1 MMTLLKHEEQ
11 FSHKPQRQLHLSPS
25 RPPQQ
30 LCLEQ
35 ISPKWA
41 SRLCNENIPTFMSL
55 TSLQWRFELQRSS
68 KCVVGEAYGYSSG
81 YTETCVEC
89 DRIGCKFLYYFTLN
103 WRRKLEQNKQEFV
116 KHWNEVHIHTNARCG
131 SFQG

>member
-1 MMTLLKHEEQ
+1 MMTVLMHEGQ
-11 FSHKPQRQLHLSPS
+11 FSQEPQKKLHLSRRLPK
-25 RPPQQ
+25 Q
-30 LCLEQ
+30 LTLEH

-41 SRLCNENIPTFMSL
+41 SRLSNENIPTFMSL
-55 TSLQWRFELQRSS
+55 TWLQWRFELQRSS

-81 YTETCVEC
+81 YTESCGDC

-103 WRRKLEQNKQEFV
+103 WRRKLEQNKREFV
-116 KHWNEVHIHTNARCG
+116 KHWNEVHNHKNARFG